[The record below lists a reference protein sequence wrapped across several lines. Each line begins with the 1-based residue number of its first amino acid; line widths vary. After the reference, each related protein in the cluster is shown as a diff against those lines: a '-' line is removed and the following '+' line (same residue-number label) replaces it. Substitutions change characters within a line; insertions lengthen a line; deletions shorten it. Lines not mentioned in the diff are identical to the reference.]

1 MQVVATAGPASRTV
15 ELRVRG
21 ELDMASAPQ
30 LASALDGLL
39 AADHRVVVLE
49 LAELSFLDCAGMR
62 PIRAALSVLRSRGG
76 TLVIRHP
83 QPLVERVLRIA
94 GLGDA
99 LEGGRRLLTSS

>member
-21 ELDMASAPQ
+21 ELDIASAPD
-30 LASALDGLL
+30 LARALEVLVP
-39 AADHRVVVLE
+39 ADHRVLVLD

-62 PIRAALSVLRSRGG
+62 PIRSALCALRRQGG

-83 QPLVERVLRIA
+83 QPLVERALRLA
-94 GLGDA
+94 GLGEA
-99 LEGGRRLLTSS
+99 LENGRRLLT